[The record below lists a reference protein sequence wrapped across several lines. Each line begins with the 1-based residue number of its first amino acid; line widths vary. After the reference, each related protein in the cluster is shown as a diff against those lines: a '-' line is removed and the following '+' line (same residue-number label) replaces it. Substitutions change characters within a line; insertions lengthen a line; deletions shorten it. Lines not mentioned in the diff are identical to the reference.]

1 MGNFMDLKIWKISHE
16 LTLEVYKLTSQLPK
30 EELFS
35 LTSQL
40 RRAAISVVSNIAEGE
55 SRYSNKDKLN
65 FFIQSRSSATEVQ
78 AQLLLIDS
86 LYSKLS
92 KQAIILKDKYEA
104 LNKQINSFI
113 SFRRAQNEI

>member
-1 MGNFMDLKIWKISHE
+1 MGNFLNLRNWKIAHE
-16 LTLEVYKLTSQLPK
+16 LTLEIYKLTSHLPK

-35 LTSQL
+35 LTTQL
-40 RRAAISVVSNIAEGE
+40 RRSTISVVSNIAEGE

-65 FFIQSRSSATEVQ
+65 FFIPSRSSATEVQ

-86 LYSKLS
+86 LYPKLS
-92 KQAIILKDKYEA
+92 KQAIILKDKYEV

-113 SFRRAQNEI
+113 SFRF